1 MFAEQKKD
9 FYLVN
14 AEVAL
19 QANTQQR
26 HFEFNERAN
35 GLAGTYAEMGLDI
48 SQMGGAS
55 QFDQNGNMIA
65 GSESGIPPE
74 QQFEQQERN
83 AQLYEQQ

>member
-35 GLAGTYAEMGLDI
+35 NLGQTYAEMGLDI

-55 QFDQNGNMIA
+55 QFDQNGNVI
-65 GSESGIPPE
+65 GSESGGNIPPE
-74 QQFEQQERN
+74 QQYEMQERN
-83 AQLYEQQ
+83 AQLLE